1 MNNIDA
7 GIYSCVDIYFDNYV
21 CSENSTDEAKNTII
35 RAKKKKQ
42 NINKVTVTTYAK
54 NKDGIF
60 GEDKKVS
67 EIDIT
72 KLLNLKEL

>member
-1 MNNIDA
+1 MNNINA
-7 GIYSCVDIYFDNYV
+7 EIYSCVNIYFDNYV
-21 CSENSTDEAKNTII
+21 CSENSIYEAKNTII